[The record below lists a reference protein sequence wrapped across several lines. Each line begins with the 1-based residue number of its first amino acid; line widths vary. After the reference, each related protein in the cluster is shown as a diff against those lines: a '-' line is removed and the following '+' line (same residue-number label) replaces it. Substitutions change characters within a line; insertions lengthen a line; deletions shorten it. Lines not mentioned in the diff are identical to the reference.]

1 MQLEEMNHDERSGL
15 LKVSVSS
22 VMRAAGTCIDVHVC
36 GLNTYTAKREGY
48 PRKVTIIEYVVLLC
62 DAKH

>member
-1 MQLEEMNHDERSGL
+1 LSTAERSGRWRKMQLEEMNHDERSGL

-36 GLNTYTAKREGY
+36 GLNTYNVYTPEQN
-48 PRKVTIIEYVVLLC
+48 PV
-62 DAKH
+62 